1 MEVMEDRD
9 DDEILLSALRK
20 KKGGNDGVEKA
31 SGGGELAVNDLG
43 KGAVVRAETVVDRVE
58 RNGKRVFEDTEDD
71 DVPLLSL
78 KKIRTGSKNAKPK
91 GAAVVSNSIGKGT
104 AQAEDVDDL
113 PLTSLKKRKEPVL
126 VKKSST
132 LKRPSS
138 LEDDRPLSSLAR
150 KRSSGSPNKRA
161 VSVNHDDD
169 LPLSSL
175 KKKKSSGLEQRK
187 IVPLKNPSAPKKVIK
202 IVKKLK
208 PQSPLVRRD
217 EPRIA
222 SRKSDT
228 PVEKKT
234 VVRKAKPKAA
244 LKSKNNRLSKAK
256 TSNSAAP
263 SSVDIRKEEY
273 VFVGGGEEDGERR
286 WWQEN
291 MDGNEHRWQSLS
303 HHGVLFPPLYEPVRV
318 PLIYNGE
325 EIVLHP
331 AAEEV
336 AMFYAAKL
344 ATDYVKKDVFNKN
357 FFSDF
362 KQTLRKNDRET
373 FKRVKDFRKCD
384 FSRMQEHL
392 EAKKAEKKAIPA
404 AERKKIREEEAER
417 VKKYTVASVDGKEEK
432 VGNFRIEPP
441 ALFLGRGEHPLMG
454 KVKKRIWP
462 EDITINIGPKDP
474 VPECPIPGH
483 KWGKVIHN
491 KCVTWLAF
499 WRDTITNGSKYVWLA
514 ADSKFKTVS
523 DAAKFEKARKLHM
536 YIEKIR
542 KDYRTGWKSEDELVR
557 QRSVAL
563 YLIDRLALRVG
574 NEKGEDE
581 ADTVG
586 CCSLRV
592 EHLTFN
598 DPDVVEFNFLGKD
611 SIRYENSV
619 KVERGAYLGLKKL
632 SRKKK
637 SSDDI
642 FNRLTT
648 SSLNEYLR
656 SLMDGLTAKVFRT
669 YNASLTLD
677 RLLQQDGQ
685 QQNVNEQLVFYNQQ
699 NKEVAILCNHQRSLP
714 KKHDEQMGK
723 LSVKYDE
730 TIEWLRE
737 LERAAT
743 EMKYGRKD
751 SADVTQWVHVKPD
764 LKAEMTEEQRTAERK
779 RAAEAP
785 REKVVKRMKADSVH
799 LAIARVHARIDKM
812 KSEMQTKED
821 LKTVALGTSKQNYL
835 DPRISVAWCK
845 RNEVPL
851 EKVFSKSLYNKFAW
865 AMEASQEFSF

>member
-1 MEVMEDRD
+1 MEDSD
-9 DDEILLSALRK
+9 DDGILLSALKK
-20 KKGGNDGVEKA
+20 KKGGNDGVEKP
-31 SGGGELAVNDLG
+31 SGGGEVAENNVG
-43 KGAVVRAETVVDRVE
+43 KDAMVGAETVVDRVE
-58 RNGKRVFEDTEDD
+58 RNGKRVFEDAVDD

-78 KKIRTGSKNAKPK
+78 KKIRTGSSNAEPK
-91 GAAVVSNSIGKGT
+91 KAAVVSNSVVKGT
-104 AQAEDVDDL
+104 AQAKDVDDL
-113 PLTSLKKRKEPVL
+113 PLSSLTKRKEPVL
-126 VKKSST
+126 VKKKSLT
-132 LKRPSS
+132 LKRASVDGDLPPSS
-138 LEDDRPLSSLAR
+138 LAKKKSP
-150 KRSSGSPNKRA
+150 GSPFKRA
-161 VSVNHDDD
+161 VSVNNDDD

-175 KKKKSSGLEQRK
+175 KKKRSSGLEQRK

-208 PQSPLVRRD
+208 PQSPLDRKD
-217 EPRIA
+217 EPKIV
-222 SRKSDT
+222 SRKSNT
-228 PVEKKT
+228 PVKKKI
-234 VVRKAKPKAA
+234 VVRKAMPKPAGKA
-244 LKSKNNRLSKAK
+244 NNHSLSKGK
-256 TSNSAAP
+256 VSNSTAP

-273 VFVGGGEEDGERR
+273 VFVGGEEDGERR

-291 MDGNEHRWQSLS
+291 MDGNEQRWQNLS

-336 AMFYAAKL
+336 AMFYAGKL
-344 ATDYVKKDVFNKN
+344 TTDYVKKDVFNKN

-373 FKRVKDFRKCD
+373 FKRVKDFRKCN

-392 EAKKAEKKAIPA
+392 DAKKAEKKAIPA

-417 VKKYTVASVDGKEEK
+417 VKKYTVATVDGKEEK

-491 KCVTWLAF
+491 KAVTWLAF

-523 DAAKFEKARKLHM
+523 DAAKFEKARKLHKH
-536 YIEKIR
+536 IEKIR
-542 KDYRTGWKSEDELVR
+542 KDYRRGWKSEDELVR

-632 SRKKK
+632 ARKKK

-656 SLMDGLTAKVFRT
+656 SLMEGLTAKVFRT

-677 RLLQQDGQ
+677 RLLRQEGQ

-723 LSVKYDE
+723 LSVKHDE

-737 LERAAT
+737 LERAAK
-743 EMKYGRKD
+743 EMKAGRKD
-751 SADVTQWVHVKPD
+751 SADVTQWVHPKPE
-764 LKAEMTEEQRTAERK
+764 LKSDMTEEQRSAERK

-821 LKTVALGTSKQNYL
+821 LKTVALSTSKLNYL

-845 RNEVPL
+845 KNEVPL

-865 AMEASQEFSF
+865 AMEASQEFCF